1 MTRRRLMSVLLAVV
15 VLICAGVMLYSP
27 IRLRLVVALGLGKG
41 CTVERALEA
50 PTNSERIRRV
60 KDRILS
66 ASKKIAQEGPYAQW
80 STPDGLYWI
89 PVRNQYTLPFNL
101 AEQKLDIYSLG
112 PVHIKPSDVVM
123 DCGAN
128 VGVYTRK
135 ALNAGAKL
143 IIAIEPAPEN
153 IEVLERNFATEIRQ
167 GRVIVY
173 PKGVWDKEDTLIL
186 HENSDDSAADSF
198 VINLE
203 RDKKTA
209 HASDEKLPVTT
220 IDHIVAELGLDR
232 VDFIKMDIEGAEVRA
247 VRGAQKTIARDH
259 PRMALTA
266 YHRPSDPIELPKA
279 VHAAWGGYTM
289 LCGPCAALGWRVRP
303 DVLLFY

>member
-1 MTRRRLMSVLLAVV
+1 MTRRQLMSILLAVV
-15 VLICAGVMLYSP
+15 VLICAGVLLYSP
-27 IRLRLVVALGLGKG
+27 IRLRLVVALGLGQG
-41 CTVERALEA
+41 CTVERAREA
-50 PTNSERIRRV
+50 PTNSDRLRRV

-66 ASKKIAQEGPYAQW
+66 ASKKIAQVGAYAQW

-101 AEQKLDIYSLG
+101 AEQEVDIYTLG
-112 PVHIKPSDVVM
+112 PVHIKPGDVVL

-135 ALNAGAKL
+135 ALKAGAKL

-153 IEVLERNFATEIRQ
+153 IDVLQRNFAAEIRQ

-186 HENSDDSAADSF
+186 HKNSDDSAADSF
-198 VINLE
+198 VINQE
-203 RDKKTA
+203 RDKKTT
-209 HASDEKLPVTT
+209 HAPDEKLPVTT
-220 IDHIVAELGLDR
+220 IDQIVAELGLDR

-247 VRGAQKTIARDH
+247 VRGARKTIARDH
-259 PRMALTA
+259 PRMALCA
-266 YHRPSDPIELPKA
+266 YHRPSDPVELPKA
-279 VHAAWGGYTM
+279 VHLAWGGYTM
-289 LCGPCAALGWRVRP
+289 LCGPCGTVGWRVRP

>member
-1 MTRRRLMSVLLAVV
+1 M
-15 VLICAGVMLYSP
+15 
-27 IRLRLVVALGLGKG
+27 
-41 CTVERALEA
+41 
-50 PTNSERIRRV
+50 V

-66 ASKKIAQEGPYAQW
+66 ASKEVAQVGPYAQW

-101 AEQKLDIYSLG
+101 AEQEIDIYTLG
-112 PVHIKPSDVVM
+112 PVHVKPGDVVM

-143 IIAIEPAPEN
+143 VIAIEPAPEN
-153 IEVLERNFATEIRQ
+153 IDVLERNFATEIRQ
-167 GRVIVY
+167 RRVIVY
-173 PKGVWDKEDTLIL
+173 PKGVWDKEDTLIF
-186 HENSDDSAADSF
+186 HEHSDDSAADSF

-209 HASDEKLPVTT
+209 HASDKKLPVTT
-220 IDHIVAELGLDR
+220 IDHLVAELGLDR

-247 VRGAQKTIARDH
+247 VRGARKTIARDH
-259 PRMALTA
+259 PRMALAA
-266 YHRPSDPIELPKA
+266 YHRPSDPVELPNA
-279 VHAAWGGYTM
+279 VHAAWSGYTM
-289 LCGPCAALGWRVRP
+289 LCGPCAAVGWRVRP